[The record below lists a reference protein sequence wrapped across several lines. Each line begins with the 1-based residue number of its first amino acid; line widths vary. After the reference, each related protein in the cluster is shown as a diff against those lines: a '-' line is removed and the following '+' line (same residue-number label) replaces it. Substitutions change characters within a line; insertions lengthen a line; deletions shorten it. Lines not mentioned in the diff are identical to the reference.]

1 MGEHISQTQQ
11 VTFVLVYCN
20 LRIMGRPVLHNK
32 SSETI
37 DFFILFSGTYNNQ
50 WMIVDYNLLKS
61 SGESVDGEVR

>member
-1 MGEHISQTQQ
+1 M
-11 VTFVLVYCN
+11 VNCN

-50 WMIVDYNLLKS
+50 WMIVDYNLLES